1 MKNTSVPRREV
12 GIPSIFNLMG
22 PLSNPAKPKRIVV
35 GVHSRYLGDLMIRS
49 LQRMGLDSG
58 MVVCGADG
66 LDEISPEKETHVW
79 KLVDGEIIE
88 EDISP
93 DQFGLPSHPLTAVKG
108 GGPEENTAI
117 LRDLLSNKF
126 ESPGHPILDFVLI
139 NAAALLVVAGKARD
153 FKEGVT
159 LARLSVTSGE
169 ALRVLEG
176 FRLGIERGSKA
187 T

>member
-1 MKNTSVPRREV
+1 
-12 GIPSIFNLMG
+12 
-22 PLSNPAKPKRIVV
+22 
-35 GVHSRYLGDLMIRS
+35 
-49 LQRMGLDSG
+49 
-58 MVVCGADG
+58 
-66 LDEISPEKETHVW
+66 
-79 KLVDGEIIE
+79 VDGEIIE

-93 DQFGLPSHPLTAVKG
+93 DQFGLPSHPLTSVKG

-117 LRDLLSNKF
+117 LRDLLGNKF

-176 FRLGIERGSKA
+176 FRLGIERDSKA